1 LPPSTQAAGLKREI
15 TLRHAVALYVSS
27 VLGAGVLVIPGL
39 AAQAAGPGSLLAWL
53 LLSVAS
59 YPFAYTFARLSSR
72 NPESG
77 GIYSFAKEAFGLGA
91 GAVVAWL
98 FIAWVVAG
106 APAVSLAAADYV
118 ASSVP
123 MTRPETFVGA
133 ASLLLAAGAVNY
145 RGIRLSGRVQFA
157 TVAVIVVVLSAVVA
171 ASAGSV
177 KASNFSPFLPAGV
190 ASIGVAAALVFW
202 SYLGYENVSNVAEEF
217 KDPKR
222 DFNRSV
228 AISVVLVS
236 ALYLAVA
243 TVIVGTGAYR
253 VGSGIFPFAVLISSI
268 AGRAGGAVISALA
281 VLIIFSTMNAYTAG
295 MARIIY
301 AAARDG
307 NLPRALAKV
316 DQDTGV
322 PSRAIIALMVLT
334 LSSLLLSYVFDFD
347 IESGFLATSGAAILA
362 YVIGS
367 GSGIKLLKERGAR
380 RALPWASLLV
390 SLAVLP
396 FIGASLAEPL
406 VGALLA
412 LVYVWVGR
420 RRKKSRVGV
429 EQQGRPVK
437 TPPEEENTR

>member
-1 LPPSTQAAGLKREI
+1 VPSASTQAAGLKREI
-15 TLRHAVALYVSS
+15 TLRYAVALYVSS

-39 AAQAAGPGSLLAWL
+39 AAQAAGPGSLVAWV

-77 GIYSFAKEAFGLGA
+77 GIYSFAKEAFGLSA

-98 FIAWVVAG
+98 FLAWVVAG
-106 APAVSLAAADYV
+106 APAISLAAADYV
-118 ASSVP
+118 ASAIP
-123 MTRPETFVGA
+123 MTRVETFVGA
-133 ASLLLAAGAVNY
+133 AAILLAAGAVNY

-157 TVAVIVVVLSAVVA
+157 TVAVIVSVLSLVVA
-171 ASAGSV
+171 ASAGRV
-177 KASNFSPFLPAGV
+177 EASNFLPFMPDGV
-190 ASIGVAAALVFW
+190 ASIGVAAAFVFW

-236 ALYLAVA
+236 VLYIAVA
-243 TVIVGTGAYR
+243 VVIVGTGAYR
-253 VGSGIFPFAVLISSI
+253 VGSGIVPFAVLISSI
-268 AGRAGGAVISALA
+268 AGSAGGAVISVLA

-307 NLPRALAKV
+307 GLPKALAKV
-316 DQDTGV
+316 DQKTGV
-322 PSRAIIALMVLT
+322 PNRAIIALMALT
-334 LSSLLLSYVFDFD
+334 LSSLLVSYVFDFD
-347 IESGFLATSGAAILA
+347 IQSGFLATSGAAILT
-362 YVIGS
+362 YIIGS
-367 GSGIKLLKERGAR
+367 GSGIRLLKEENGAMR
-380 RALPWASLLV
+380 RALPWASLVV

-406 VGALLA
+406 VGAILA
-412 LVYVWVGR
+412 LFYVWMVR
-420 RRKKSRVGV
+420 RRKRG
-429 EQQGRPVK
+429 GRSS
-437 TPPEEENTR
+437 